1 MKYDGCT
8 AVGRAR
14 EKALDKLGKKLHMSK
29 EATRQVRDLTEE
41 YRVKIKADHMSIFLL
56 RDGGSLCINLELD

>member
-1 MKYDGCT
+1 MCT
-8 AVGRAR
+8 VVGIAR

-41 YRVKIKADHMSIFLL
+41 YRVKIKADHMSVFLL
-56 RDGGSLCINLELD
+56 RDGASKHIVSDLG